1 LLRPVYACAASIA
14 VVALAAFGIGFA
26 AAPAWLSILFE
37 PFSLFFLP
45 GFVVD
50 SVSSTVRE
58 THATT
63 VIQASWAFYTVVFW
77 LILEVRAR
85 KRTPPRPRPRA

>member
-1 LLRPVYACAASIA
+1 M
-14 VVALAAFGIGFA
+14 GFA

-50 SVSSTVRE
+50 SISSAVRE

-63 VIQASWAFYTVVFW
+63 VIQASCAFYAVVFW
-77 LILEVRAR
+77 LILEAHARA
-85 KRTPPRPRPRA
+85 RTPPRHRHRA